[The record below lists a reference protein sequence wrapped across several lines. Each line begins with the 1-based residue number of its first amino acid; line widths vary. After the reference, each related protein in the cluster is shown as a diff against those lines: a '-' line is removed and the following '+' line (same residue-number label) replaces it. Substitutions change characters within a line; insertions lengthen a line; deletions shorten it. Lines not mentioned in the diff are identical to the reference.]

1 MNKTSD
7 QQTTRQWQQ
16 TETTCPYC
24 GVGCGV
30 TTESHGDTMRPVK
43 GSKHHPANFGRLC
56 VKGSALQETMSDE
69 GRLLYPTMNGQRT
82 SWEKSLSLIAD
93 KIKQVLM
100 TDGPEAIAFYGAGQM
115 LTEDYYVA
123 NKLMKGFIGSANID
137 TNSRLCMASAV
148 VSYKRAFGSD
158 TVPAC
163 YEDLEEADL
172 IVMTGSNA
180 AWAHPILFQRISAAK
195 KARPDMKIVVID
207 PRKTATCDIADLH
220 LAIRPG
226 SDGYLF
232 SALLAYLEEAGKL
245 DTAFIKNHTQGFDE
259 ALASARKACAS
270 LEKTAEVLDIKAT
283 QLETFFHWFAG
294 TGKTVTFYSQGINQ
308 SATGSDKGNAIIN
321 VHLATGRIGKPGAS
335 PFSITG
341 QPNAMGGREVGGLAN
356 QLAAHMDFAPAD
368 RDRVRRFWN
377 APNIAEKPGLKA
389 VDLFKE
395 MRAGKIKFLWIMST
409 NPVVSMPDADAVKEA
424 LKHCEL
430 VVVSDCMAN
439 TDTAKEAQ
447 VLLPAASWGEKN
459 GTVTNSERRISR
471 QRGFLPPPGEAKADW
486 WMLCEVAKRL
496 GFEKDFNYQHPAEI
510 FDEHARLS
518 AFENNG
524 SRDFDLSALVGMK
537 QAQYDAMAPVQWPVN
552 DQYPHGRKRFFADGH
567 FYTTNNK
574 ANFLAVTPALPQSDN
589 SVPGGD
595 LIMNTGR
602 VRDHWHTMTRT
613 GKSPRLAQHIAE
625 PYAEFHPDDAEARN
639 INEGV
644 LTRINNGRGEIIV
657 RAKINSGQRMGEI
670 FVPMH
675 WPSRYASAARM
686 GTLINDDRDPFSGQ
700 PQLKFCSVNAE
711 PFHTDWTGFVLSRD
725 DLGEL
730 NRCAY
735 WASGVI
741 EQGFYYEVAGC
752 GHASDAIAN
761 IKNQLPQGHWLQ
773 LDDENNQHHR
783 HILIHNGR
791 LQAVVFTHKD
801 EAFNSRKWLIERFTD
816 ESLSKENRRAL
827 LAGSPSDAEDVGAI
841 VCSCFQIGEKQI
853 RSAIT
858 RGCHTTE
865 TLGEAL
871 KCGTNCGSCIPEIKA
886 LLARDDGMSSTTTT
900 DRKPAASV

>member
-424 LKHCEL
+424 LKHLDEKESLVIQLYFVEEL
-430 VVVSDCMAN
+430 NIYEISEVLEVS
-439 TDTAKEAQ
+439 T
-447 VLLPAASWGEKN
+447 G
-459 GTVTNSERRISR
+459 RIS
-471 QRGFLPPPGEAKADW
+471 QIK
-486 WMLCEVAKRL
+486 
-496 GFEKDFNYQHPAEI
+496 
-510 FDEHARLS
+510 
-518 AFENNG
+518 
-524 SRDFDLSALVGMK
+524 
-537 QAQYDAMAPVQWPVN
+537 
-552 DQYPHGRKRFFADGH
+552 
-567 FYTTNNK
+567 TNAIK
-574 ANFLAVTPALPQSDN
+574 KVR
-589 SVPGGD
+589 SV
-595 LIMNTGR
+595 
-602 VRDHWHTMTRT
+602 
-613 GKSPRLAQHIAE
+613 
-625 PYAEFHPDDAEARN
+625 
-639 INEGV
+639 
-644 LTRINNGRGEIIV
+644 
-657 RAKINSGQRMGEI
+657 
-670 FVPMH
+670 
-675 WPSRYASAARM
+675 
-686 GTLINDDRDPFSGQ
+686 
-700 PQLKFCSVNAE
+700 
-711 PFHTDWTGFVLSRD
+711 
-725 DLGEL
+725 
-730 NRCAY
+730 
-735 WASGVI
+735 
-741 EQGFYYEVAGC
+741 
-752 GHASDAIAN
+752 
-761 IKNQLPQGHWLQ
+761 IKNL
-773 LDDENNQHHR
+773 LDQ
-783 HILIHNGR
+783 
-791 LQAVVFTHKD
+791 
-801 EAFNSRKWLIERFTD
+801 
-816 ESLSKENRRAL
+816 
-827 LAGSPSDAEDVGAI
+827 
-841 VCSCFQIGEKQI
+841 
-853 RSAIT
+853 
-858 RGCHTTE
+858 
-865 TLGEAL
+865 
-871 KCGTNCGSCIPEIKA
+871 
-886 LLARDDGMSSTTTT
+886 
-900 DRKPAASV
+900 